1 MVVPKGVRIVDKY
14 TVALPN
20 PTSYESRGIAVVE
33 TDKYVLAAS
42 HLDHSTEDYIQIQ
55 IQAVN
60 AWAQTRYA
68 GYDKPVFYMG
78 DMNSVPTSEAIKSLQ
93 TCWDLISSKENTVG
107 TMPATRCIDYIFH
120 YKKSAPVKVLGSH
133 TISRTY
139 CGDVSKASD
148 HLPVYVDVVF

>member
-1 MVVPKGVRIVDKY
+1 MPKCVSIVDKY

-68 GYDKPVFYMG
+68 GCDKPVFYLG
-78 DMNSVPTSEAIKSLQ
+78 DMNSVPTSEAIKSLL
-93 TCWDLISSKENTVG
+93 TCWDVISSKEN
-107 TMPATRCIDYIFH
+107 ID
-120 YKKSAPVKVLGSH
+120 K
-133 TISRTY
+133 
-139 CGDVSKASD
+139 
-148 HLPVYVDVVF
+148 